1 MPARTNAFQEM
12 VALLTAVMREDE
24 SMMVT
29 PSAMLPDVITGDLRE
44 VDICVETQ
52 VAGHKVLVGIECR
65 DWGRP
70 QAVTW
75 VEEMH
80 TRHEALP
87 VNVTVLVSSSGFTK
101 GASTKAAHYGMRTI
115 TPGDVTPGFVGSVVN
130 NLDKVTTKRVH
141 FRVHSVF
148 LHVKLAD
155 GHLPWVEAFVDSP
168 LYTHD
173 GTEIATVGV
182 IVKEMVSGNP
192 KQRAHLQTATDKDK
206 FMRILTD
213 GPTDNNGQP
222 LFIVPATKSGEE
234 LPPAPVV
241 GMRIG
246 GPVELDLIEVP
257 LTHGDYDGRP
267 YSTGSAPFEDMRV
280 SVAATEG
287 EDGSVRWAGS
297 ATKSGGVQE
306 FF

>member
-12 VALLTAVMREDE
+12 VALLTNVMREDE
-24 SMMVT
+24 SMTVT

-44 VDICVETQ
+44 VDICVETH
-52 VAGHKVLVGIECR
+52 VAGHKVTVGIECR
-65 DWGRP
+65 DWTRP

-80 TRHEALP
+80 TKHQALP
-87 VNVTVLVSSSGFTK
+87 VNVTVLVSSRGFTK
-101 GASTKAAHYGMRTI
+101 NALKKSAHYDMRTI
-115 TPGDVTPGFVGSVVN
+115 TPGEITPGFVGAVVN
-130 NLDKVTTKRVH
+130 NLDKVVTKRAH

-148 LHVKLAD
+148 VHVQLAD
-155 GHLPWVEAFVDSP
+155 GDSPWVEAFVDTP
-168 LYTHD
+168 LYAHD
-173 GTEIATVGV
+173 GTEIVTVGLLA
-182 IVKEMVSGNP
+182 KELVNGNP
-192 KQRAHLQTATDKDK
+192 TQRAHLQTATDKDK

-213 GPTDNNGQP
+213 GPTDNDGQP
-222 LFIVPATKSGEE
+222 LFIIPATKSGEE
-234 LPPAPVV
+234 LPAAPVV

-257 LTHGDYDGRP
+257 LTHGAYDGTP

-280 SVAATEG
+280 SVVATEG
-287 EDGSVRWAGS
+287 KDGSVRWAGS
-297 ATKSGGVQE
+297 TTNSGGVQE

>member
-1 MPARTNAFQEM
+1 M

-24 SMMVT
+24 SVVVT

-44 VDICVETQ
+44 VDICVETH

-70 QAVTW
+70 QTVSW

-80 TRHEALP
+80 TKHEALP

-101 GASTKAAHYGMRTI
+101 GASTKAAHYGIRTI

-130 NLDKVTTKRVH
+130 NLDKVVTKRAH

-148 LHVKLAD
+148 LHVNLTD
-155 GHLPWVEAFVDSP
+155 GHLPWIEAFVDSP
-168 LYTHD
+168 LYTHN
-173 GTEIATVGV
+173 GAAIATVGV
-182 IVKEMVSGNP
+182 IVKEIVSGNP
-192 KQRAHLQTATDKDK
+192 NQRAHLQTATDKDK
-206 FMRILTD
+206 FMTIRTD
-213 GPTDNNGQP
+213 GPTDTNGQP
-222 LFIVPATKSGEE
+222 LFIIPATKSGEG
-234 LPPAPVV
+234 LPPAAVI

-246 GPVELDLIEVP
+246 GPVVLDLVDIP
-257 LTHGDYDGRP
+257 LTHGDYDGTP
-267 YSTGSAPFEDMRV
+267 YSSGSARFEDMRV
-280 SVAATEG
+280 SVVATEG
-287 EDGSVRWAGS
+287 KDGSVRWAGS